1 MKLNLKHL
9 AGLRHLVLGAAVVLS
24 GQLALAV
31 DEEAETNFDLGILP
45 SQKKG
50 VEVDRE
56 ERNPFANRVVKKVAV
71 EDTETEA
78 AHIRRVLSNLEVVGV
93 SKGPRGTRVLL
104 GDLLLMEGKE
114 LPPVVTGQSD
124 RVVVSAVSET
134 EVELTW
140 IVESGKKVDDGR
152 QLIVPFNLEPK
163 VEVVLPGQ
171 FNILEEAKKKRD
183 WARLERAIKPSS
195 VASSGAGP
203 LGNQP

>member
-1 MKLNLKHL
+1 MKLKFKRVSDI
-9 AGLRHLVLGAAVVLS
+9 RHLVLGAAVVLS

-31 DEEAETNFDLGILP
+31 DEETEATFDLGILP
-45 SQKKG
+45 SQKQG

-56 ERNPFANRVVKKVAV
+56 ERNPFANRVVKKVTI

-140 IVESGKKVDDGR
+140 IVESGKAVEDGR

-195 VASSGAGP
+195 VASSAGP